1 MYGGNIPL
9 ERYDKCQLKDDWL
22 GKERDMIRIKWIKM
36 WIADCRKPHWIAVQC
51 ISFWDV
57 KRYDKCQLE
66 DDWLEKERE
75 RRRQAAKRSWKRR
88 LGDTWWRAAVIRL
101 NTSENKVALENLG
114 RESYSDKGISH
125 ILREIFLNF
134 VQRISQTL
142 WHLMTRLKW
151 FG

>member
-1 MYGGNIPL
+1 MVEIFPL
-9 ERYDKCQLKDDWL
+9 RGMTSVNWKMTGLEKKGIWYVSSESRCEL
-22 GKERDMIRIKWIKM
+22 RIAENHIELLY
-36 WIADCRKPHWIAVQC
+36 VQC

-75 RRRQAAKRSWKRR
+75 RGRQAAKRSWKRR
-88 LGDTWWRAAVIRL
+88 LCDTWWRAAVIRL
-101 NTSENKVALENLG
+101 NTSENKVTLENLG

-125 ILREIFLNF
+125 ILREIFLHFN
-134 VQRISQTL
+134 QRISQTL